1 MTAAVDAAV
10 MSHEKT
16 DWQKNHAR
24 DRSYFAQYCHAMS
37 DRKSQLITICMLIG
51 ALAMIGLAR
60 RRARWQM
67 AGAAATPQRTRSTI
81 LLPTD
86 GRRSRMSRRRATT
99 CG

>member
-51 ALAMIGLAR
+51 ALAMIGLALTGTFQM
-60 RRARWQM
+60 RASH
-67 AGAAATPQRTRSTI
+67 TPVTI
-81 LLPTD
+81 LT
-86 GRRSRMSRRRATT
+86 R
-99 CG
+99 